1 MSRVIFL
8 PLILFLA
15 MSICTP
21 FLLSYLEV
29 SLKIMIYLNLI
40 IDFIVDNNRGVCEIL
55 FPFEEH
61 DEQAR
66 TSRGRALYASSLGY

>member
-1 MSRVIFL
+1 
-8 PLILFLA
+8 
-15 MSICTP
+15 
-21 FLLSYLEV
+21 
-29 SLKIMIYLNLI
+29 MIYLNLI
-40 IDFIVDNNRGVCEIL
+40 IDSIVDNNRGVCEIL